1 MSSLDRPLAGKP
13 LRFHL
18 GTDAPTDL
26 IDEDALARAGRTAR
40 TLIKD
45 GPLRVT
51 LVALAS
57 GGVLAEHQANG
68 PITVQVLSGRIRFR
82 VGDEDWV
89 LEEGD
94 LLSLGAAIS
103 HSVDAEQ
110 RSVFLLTVAASEQ
123 RPGAS

>member
-13 LRFHL
+13 LRFRL
-18 GTDAPTDL
+18 GTDAPSDL
-26 IDEDALARAGRTAR
+26 IDEGALARSGRTAR
-40 TLIKD
+40 TLIKE

-51 LVALAS
+51 LVALAP
-57 GGVLAEHQANG
+57 GGVLAEHQASG
-68 PITVQVLSGRIRFR
+68 PISVQVLSGQIRFR
-82 VGDEDWV
+82 VGEEEWM

-110 RSVFLLTVAASEQ
+110 RSVFLLTMAALE
-123 RPGAS
+123 